1 MSVTKLSARLR
12 GHDWM
17 AAVIELLIVVAGILV
32 ALQVSNWNQTRID
45 RARADDYY
53 RRIHAE
59 LVADRNRIDVTQA
72 VWTTVSGYGRGAI
85 DFGESGQR
93 VQDSN
98 WKTVLAYYQASQIMP
113 FQLEDTSFFEMRD
126 SGDLSLIADEK
137 LRKRLA
143 DYYRL
148 TGTGITSQ
156 ILHHD
161 PDYRRLIRG
170 LTPWRVQEYIWSS
183 CFRQLGGT
191 NQELVDCPSPISDA
205 EAAVIL
211 ESYRRSELSL
221 QQLRY
226 WISTLRV
233 SDIVLAITRKEAIA
247 LAADVEAARAR

>member
-72 VWTTVSGYGRGAI
+72 FWKTVSGYGRGAI

-183 CFRQLGGT
+183 CFRQLGGP